1 MSIILDKE
9 TPVLLG
15 LADYIEAHGQPFPIG
30 GIDLFQL
37 SQHKVHIVY
46 PGIISTNEWVI
57 LVSNEFLKNCDMA
70 KWHLKIS
77 DENNIEL
84 GNVNFHGKEES
95 QNLEEIIKKF
105 DGKEAAIVAITKED
119 SFTIFHFKI
128 GSLVTHPGRY
138 TVFSIYDG
146 VSKPIG
152 VVHFHYKK
160 APSLTPDQIKAIE
173 SDPSSAKAIK
183 MTLGCKNCSFKLNVY
198 TGLKRQPDLENE
210 GIIWYSDL
218 EDEFQCKCGSTNYP
232 LIYLKESMHAILL
245 KDLSVEATGLS
256 YIRRYGHSQVANIV
270 DKFTAL
276 LDNEKDEKPVQEFIE
291 SNLILL
297 SRFHAKRLFVK
308 PSIVGR
314 FEADFAV
321 LNTQNQL
328 IFIELEKP
336 SMQLFKKDKHPTA
349 YLWHA
354 YGQVNDWLEQ
364 YSKYPG
370 AILDSLNLKADQVV
384 TVRGAVIAGRNKS
397 LMHDVIQRHLSNPP
411 FQNIEFMTLDDLGK
425 SLMTISKK
433 LA

>member
-1 MSIILDKE
+1 MSIILDEE

-15 LADYIEAHGQPFPIG
+15 LADYIEAHRVPFPIG
-30 GIDLFQL
+30 GLDLFQL
-37 SQHKVHIVY
+37 SQHKLHIIY
-46 PGIISTNEWVI
+46 PGTISTKEWVI
-57 LVSNEFLKNCDMA
+57 LVSHEFLKNCDLA
-70 KWHLKIS
+70 KWQLKIL
-77 DENNIEL
+77 DENKIEL
-84 GNVNFHGKEES
+84 ANVNFHGKAEFQNIKENNKLDREE
-95 QNLEEIIKKF
+95 
-105 DGKEAAIVAITKED
+105 GAIVAITKES
-119 SFTIFHFKI
+119 SFTIIHFKVDSI
-128 GSLVTHPGRY
+128 VTHPGRY

-160 APSLTPDQIKAIE
+160 AQNLIPDQIKAIE

-183 MTLGCKNCSFKLNVY
+183 MTLGCKNCSFKLIVY

-210 GIIWYSDL
+210 GVIWYSDL
-218 EDEFQCKCGSTNYP
+218 EDEFKCECGNTNYS
-232 LIYLKESMHAILL
+232 LTYLKESMHGLL
-245 KDLSVEATGLS
+245 MKDFSMEISGLS
-256 YIRRYGHSQVANIV
+256 YIRRYGHSQVVKIV
-270 DKFTAL
+270 KKFTAL
-276 LDNEKDEKPVQEFIE
+276 LDGTKDEKPIQEFIE
-291 SNLILL
+291 NNLILL
-297 SRFHAKRLFVK
+297 SRFHAKLLFVK

-321 LNTQNQL
+321 LDTQNQL

-336 SMQLFKKDKHPTA
+336 TMKLFKKDKHPTA
-349 YLWHA
+349 ALWHA

-370 AILDSLNLKADQVV
+370 AILDSLNLKADQVA
-384 TVRGAVIAGRNKS
+384 TVRGAVIAGRNNS

-411 FQNIEFMTLDDLGK
+411 FQNIEFMTLDELGR